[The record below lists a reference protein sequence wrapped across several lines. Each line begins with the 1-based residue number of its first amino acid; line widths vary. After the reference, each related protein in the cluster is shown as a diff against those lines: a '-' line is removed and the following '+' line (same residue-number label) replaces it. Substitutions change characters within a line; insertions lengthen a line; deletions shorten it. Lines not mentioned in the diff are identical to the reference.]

1 MLNRR
6 DAFRGLALTAGALAA
21 GWAVP
26 VVAAPA
32 PGQTPLTWTP
42 RALTPDQARTLAAAA
57 EVIMPATDTP
67 GAIEAGVPQ
76 FVDRAIADWCE
87 PAEAER
93 LKAGLTSLDADA
105 KTSHG
110 AAFIALTPEQ
120 KVSVLASVEATADA
134 AARRRPPAP
143 HYFPRLKELVS
154 VGYFTSEAGATKALR
169 YDPIPGAYRGCVP
182 LRAIGRAWAT

>member
-6 DAFRGLALTAGALAA
+6 DAFRGLALTALAA

-26 VVAAPA
+26 AVAAPPPA
-32 PGQTPLTWTP
+32 QAALTWAP
-42 RALTPDQARTLAAAA
+42 KALTTDQARTLSAVA

-76 FVDRAIADWCE
+76 FIDRAIANWCE
-87 PAEAER
+87 PADAER

-105 KTSHG
+105 KTSLG
-110 AAFIALTPEQ
+110 VAFAALSPEQ
-120 KVSVLASVEATADA
+120 KVSVLASTEAMAAA
-134 AARRRPPAP
+134 AARRTPPAP
-143 HYFPRLKELVS
+143 HYFPLLKELVT

-169 YDPIPGAYRGCVP
+169 YDPIPGDYKGCVP
-182 LRAIGRAWAT
+182 LREIGKAWAT